1 MEQGMNI
8 RSARKQFI
16 GLGLAA
22 ALGLGVIGSGGVLAQ
37 DDPTETPEG
46 TVITH
51 PAHVHMGTCA
61 ELDPNPA
68 YPLNNVGPRTD
79 DDGNPPD
86 PDEIMGSLSSNPVEV
101 SETEIEVNLDDIL
114 MEAHAINVHLSDQEV
129 TTYIACGDLGGP
141 VLDDKL
147 YIGLSEQN
155 DSGYYGIAILE
166 KDDDNTKVTI
176 YLAQTSDTAAA
187 TPEA

>member
-1 MEQGMNI
+1 MEHEMNLT
-8 RSARKQFI
+8 SARKQI
-16 GLGLAA
+16 LGLGLAV
-22 ALGLGVIGSGGVLAQ
+22 ALGLGAFGGGVLAQ
-37 DDPTETPEG
+37 DATETPEG
-46 TVITH
+46 AVVTH
-51 PAHVHMGTCA
+51 PAHVHMGSCA

-101 SETEIEVNLDDIL
+101 SETDIEVNLDDIL
-114 MEAHAINVHLSDQEV
+114 IEAHAINVHLSDQEV

-141 VLDDKL
+141 VMDDKL
-147 YIGLSEQN
+147 FIGLSEQN
-155 DSGYYGIAILE
+155 DSGYNGIAILE
-166 KDDDNTKVTI
+166 KDGDNTKVTI
-176 YLAQTSDTAAA
+176 YLASSAAATDA